1 MASLYIGNLGPD
13 CTEALLYQKFAPVG
27 NLHNIRLCKDKE
39 TGRCLGYGFI
49 NYVSRSDA
57 QKALSTLN
65 YTLLQNRTI
74 RLMWAEKNIK
84 KLPSSAN
91 IFIKNLDSDIDEKAL
106 HDIFSNYGNILS
118 LKLAADE
125 NGISK
130 GFAFIQYQ
138 EEGSAEDAIKE
149 VNEKMLRGKVV
160 YVNKFMPKDKR
171 LPSNALQFQNVYI
184 KNFDSYIK
192 DIDLIKMCNK
202 FGDIISAKVM
212 LDEEGNSKCFG
223 FVSFK
228 SAESAKEAVR
238 ELNGKAFNGRRLFA
252 DRAKRKTERQKEV
265 LESFRHR
272 FQDTERNHIQ
282 SV

>member
-27 NLHNIRLCKDKE
+27 NLLNIRLCKDKA
-39 TGRCLGYGFI
+39 TGHCLGYGFI
-49 NYVSRSDA
+49 NYASKSDA

-65 YTLLQNRTI
+65 YTLFQNRTT
-74 RLMWAEKNIK
+74 RLMWAEKDIK

-91 IFIKNLDSDIDEKAL
+91 IFIKNLVPDIDEKAL

-118 LKLAADE
+118 LKLATDE
-125 NGISK
+125 NGTSK

-138 EEGSAEDAIKE
+138 EEHSAEDAIKE

-160 YVNKFMPKDKR
+160 YVNKFMPRDKR
-171 LPSNALQFQNVYI
+171 MPLNALQFQNVYI

-192 DIDLIKMCNK
+192 DTDLIKMCSK

-228 SAESAKEAVR
+228 SAESAREAVR
-238 ELNGKAFNGRRLFA
+238 ELNGKPFNGRRLFA
-252 DRAKRKTERQKEV
+252 DRAKRKTEREKEV

-272 FQDTERNHIQ
+272 FQDIERNNIK